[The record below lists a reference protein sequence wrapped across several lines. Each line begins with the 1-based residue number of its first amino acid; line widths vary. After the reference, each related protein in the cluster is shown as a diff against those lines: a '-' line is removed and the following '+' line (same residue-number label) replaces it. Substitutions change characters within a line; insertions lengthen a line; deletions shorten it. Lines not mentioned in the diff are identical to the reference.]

1 MFYASILYMKSLY
14 AVDSMLKLLVI
25 YKAFFLYV
33 TVWYDNSSSLLI
45 ETIVELHV
53 SCSCCVQ

>member
-14 AVDSMLKLLVI
+14 AVDSMLKLFVI
-25 YKAFFLYV
+25 NKAFFLYV

-45 ETIVELHV
+45 E
-53 SCSCCVQ
+53 